1 MTTHN
6 SIADHEPTEL
16 GELKDL
22 VRRFMERYNNIEH
35 EMELLKEDQKALL
48 EEYESQLDVKTM
60 RQAIRI
66 VRAKKKVKHQDTF
79 ERYEV
84 CLDELETI

>member
-66 VRAKKKVKHQDTF
+66 VRAKKKV
-79 ERYEV
+79 RARR
-84 CLDELETI
+84 